1 MSSIEVQQF
10 TYRHGDVEL
19 AGYMAQPSRYP
30 RGAILIVPT
39 ITGPTKQMYDRARW
53 LAALGYSAMVCDI
66 YGKGFVEDM
75 REARTL
81 ANELRAD
88 AEYYRERFRCALTEL
103 RERSKLGNHRIGAIG
118 YGMGGEIVL
127 EMARGGED
135 IAIVVSFHGLLA
147 TPLPAKRGTIKSRIL
162 VFQGRADPLVPPKQ
176 VRSFQEE
183 MDISGADCHVHI
195 YSGVLHGFTDI
206 NSSSRSMDAVKYD
219 ASADRQS
226 KAAMLSMFEE
236 VFETN
241 KSPGQYQ

>member
-19 AGYMAQPSRYP
+19 SGYMAQPSRYP
-30 RGAILIVPT
+30 RGALLIVPT
-39 ITGPTKQMYDRARW
+39 MAGPTKQMFDRARW
-53 LAALGYSAMVCDI
+53 LAALGYSAMVCDL
-66 YGKGFVEDM
+66 YGKGAIEDM
-75 REARTL
+75 RQARGL
-81 ANELRAD
+81 AD
-88 AEYYRERFRCALTEL
+88 ALRTDAQYYRDRFRCALAEL
-103 RERSKLGNHRIGAIG
+103 RERSKLSNHRIGAIG

-127 EMARGGED
+127 EMARSGED
-135 IAIVVSFHGLLA
+135 VAIVVSFHGLLA

-176 VRSFQEE
+176 VRAFLEE
-183 MDISGADCHVHI
+183 MDISGADCHMHI

-206 NSSSRSMDAVKYD
+206 NSSSRSMDSVKYN

-236 VFETN
+236 IFET
-241 KSPGQYQ
+241 KKTPGQY

>member
-1 MSSIEVQQF
+1 MSSIEIQNF
-10 TYRHGDVEL
+10 TYRHGEVEL

-39 ITGPTKQMYDRARW
+39 ISGPNKQMFDRARW
-53 LAALGYSAMVCDI
+53 LASLGYSAMVCDL
-66 YGKGFVEDM
+66 YGKGYVEDM
-75 REARTL
+75 REARVL
-81 ANELRAD
+81 ANELRTD

-103 RERSKLGNHRIGAIG
+103 RERSKLGNHQLGAIG

-135 IAIVVSFHGLLA
+135 LAIVVSFHGLLA

-162 VFQGRADPLVPPKQ
+162 VCQGRADPLVPPKQ
-176 VRSFQEE
+176 VRAFLEE
-183 MDISGADCHVHI
+183 MDIAGADCHMHI

-206 NSSSRSMDAVKYD
+206 NSSSRSMNSVKYN

-236 VFETN
+236 VFEAKKT
-241 KSPGQYQ
+241 PDQY